1 MKLNATLTNKTRP
14 PIAML
19 LLSIT
24 TLVATLTSITIL
36 TGTIL
41 ASNTVLADDNTSVVD
56 EINITVPVS
65 CTISGTGMNTHNA
78 NINNGLYEDDIGST
92 TLHAFCND
100 NEGFAIYAAGY
111 TGNEVGGTNSN
122 KLLGTTASGNA
133 TIESGIATSAGNP
146 DISNWAMKLAISQD
160 SGDTTG
166 TNVFTI
172 DSAPN
177 VDLPSQAEQ
186 SATQASFSQY
196 HVVPNEYVKVAHK
209 NSATDM
215 TASTGGVKLTT
226 TYAAYISKTQAA
238 DTYSGQVKY
247 TLVHPHDADAP
258 RLEQV
263 SVVFDGN
270 GLSFPNGSS
279 TNTVKYTKRC
289 SSDIYVSDSYQ
300 EVMTSNVLS
309 GGEQDGAYDSDEFI
323 LQPITIIDADSLKI
337 DLTYGLTGGGIVVA
351 QGDWDGSE
359 EPDYYEMIANGEY
372 VNGHKTVFME
382 GNTVTLFMQTTGVT
396 PESNHDYGLYAKV
409 YPAYN
414 TERPNTTKEQQPN
427 EICSVVPIS
436 GSYME
441 TTTWNDKWVPK
452 ALFNEEEGIS
462 FASESELISYISN
475 NYESMNGTTFGVSAY
490 NPTTVV
496 SDFDVT
502 YDTSDK
508 NKLFFDEEMTQTQ
521 NIVSYSATCQIES
534 RDYDVVKTSN
544 LSNDGTKNISFSE
557 QYFEIEKTY
566 QRAIKKI
573 KITVRYGFAADG
585 GYIGIRD
592 DHDQL
597 YEIYSEEDN
606 IVGIDTFILENF
618 GDAITINVDLWNSIE
633 DYDYGAYIIIQGLDE
648 DNNVIPISYS
658 NCNYETIGGSY
669 LQPIYSNNPYWF
681 DGWRYEYGYGQTF
694 RSSDEQGLIEDI
706 LKYSGPV
713 DTTVWGVT
721 AV

>member
-1 MKLNATLTNKTRP
+1 MILGKFNMIKNRALYLLGIPTLITVVSGV
-14 PIAML
+14 L
-19 LLSIT
+19 LVSS
-24 TLVATLTSITIL
+24 A
-36 TGTIL
+36 
-41 ASNTVLADDNTSVVD
+41 VLADDSVVD
-56 EINITVPVS
+56 EINVTVPIS
-65 CTISGTGMNTHNA
+65 CSMSGTGMNTHNA
-78 NINNGLYEDDIGST
+78 NIMNGTYQPNIGT
-92 TLHAFCND
+92 TVLHIFCND
-100 NEGFAIYAAGY
+100 SDGFAVYAAGY
-111 TGNEVGGTNSN
+111 TGDAIGETNSN
-122 KLLGTTASGNA
+122 KLVGTSAS
-133 TIESGIATSAGNP
+133 SGAVIDTGLATSGGSP
-146 DISNWAMKLAISQD
+146 DVSNWAMKLAITQD

-166 TNVFTI
+166 TNTFVI

-177 VDLPSQAEQ
+177 ASGGAD
-186 SATQASFSQY
+186 ASFGQY
-196 HVVPNEYVKVAHK
+196 HTVPNEYTKVAHK
-209 NSATDM
+209 NSVTDM

-323 LQPITIIDADSLKI
+323 LQPITIMDADSLKI
-337 DLTYGLTGGGIVVA
+337 DLTYSLTGGGIVVA

-427 EICSVVPIS
+427 EVCSVVPIS
-436 GSYME
+436 GTYME

-452 ALFNEEEGIS
+452 VLFNEEEDVS
-462 FASESELISYISN
+462 FESEGELIGYISD
-475 NYESMNGTTFGVSAY
+475 NYESMNGTTFDVSAY

-496 SDFDVT
+496 RDFDVT
-502 YDTSDK
+502 YDTSDDG
-508 NKLFFDEEMTQTQ
+508 KLFFDEEMTQTQ
-521 NIVSYSATCQIES
+521 NTVNYSATCQVES
-534 RDYDVVKTSN
+534 RDYDVVKSSN
-544 LSNDGTKNISFSE
+544 LSNDGIKNASFSE
-557 QYFEIEKTY
+557 QNIEIEKRY
-566 QRAIKKI
+566 QEDVKKI
-573 KITVRYGFAADG
+573 KIIVRYGFAVDG
-585 GYIGIRD
+585 GYISIGDSHGR
-592 DHDQL
+592 L
-597 YEIYSEEDN
+597 YEIYSERDN
-606 IVGIDTFILENF
+606 IASTDTFILENI
-618 GDAITINVDLWNSIE
+618 GDVITITVELLGSIE

-648 DNNVIPISYS
+648 NNNVMPIPRYS
-658 NCNYETIGGSY
+658 NCSYDTIGGTFI
-669 LQPIYSNNPYWF
+669 QPNYSISRYWF
-681 DGWRYEYGYGQTF
+681 KGWRYRYEQALDF
-694 RSSDEQGLIEDI
+694 ADERELIEDI
-706 LKYSGPV
+706 LKYRGPV
-713 DTTVWGVT
+713 NTTVRGISD
-721 AV
+721 APMA